1 MISSEKGKEMF
12 DYISPIYH
20 QSEVMQSIFQA
31 IGIEVDFAYE
41 LADDILLQMFP
52 QTATWG
58 LKFWEDATGT
68 ISNPSD
74 SLEIR
79 RALIIN
85 KLQNPTTLTPYVFS
99 RLLSSFTG
107 RDCDIEENTNDYE
120 FTVTIVNPDGVVN
133 FVRLIQLIND
143 SKPAHLSFQLVNKYL
158 KEIIIENEGSSYLT
172 QQYYLCGTIDVN
184 YNEYVAT
191 QGISAYTDVEN
202 SQNSYKSDDIT
213 RASESTYSVAAG
225 SSKLSEIEYSIDN
238 YPSDDILR
246 SSENTLARG

>member
-1 MISSEKGKEMF
+1 MFNSNKGKELF
-12 DYISPIYH
+12 NYISPIYQ
-20 QSEVMQSIFQA
+20 QSQIMQSLFEA
-31 IGIEVDFAYE
+31 IGIEMDFAYGLSE
-41 LADDILLQMFP
+41 DILLQMFP

-58 LKFWEDATGT
+58 LIYWEQATGI

-99 RLLSSFTG
+99 RLISNFTG
-107 RDCDIEENTNDYE
+107 CESEIQENTNDYE
-120 FTVTIVNPDGVVN
+120 FTVTIINPNGLVN
-133 FVRLIQLIND
+133 FVRLIELINK
-143 SKPAHLSFQLVNKYL
+143 SKPSHLSFQLVNKYL
-158 KEIIIENEGSSYLT
+158 QEIIIESKGSSYLT

-191 QGISAYTDVEN
+191 QGRSVYTDVEN

-213 RASESTYSVAAG
+213 RASESTYSVATG